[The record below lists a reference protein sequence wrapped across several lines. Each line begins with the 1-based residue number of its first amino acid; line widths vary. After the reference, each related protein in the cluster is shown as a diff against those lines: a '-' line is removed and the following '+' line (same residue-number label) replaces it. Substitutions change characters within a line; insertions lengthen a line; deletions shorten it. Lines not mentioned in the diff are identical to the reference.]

1 MALQKEAEFVG
12 LRAQKIAIG
21 NFRLYNCSFWP
32 WNPLD
37 LPWAMVWNKGKNI
50 EGTIVM
56 GHNLFCPPLQH
67 NGS

>member
-1 MALQKEAEFVG
+1 MSEGKCLHKYVYQTSNLPLSEF
-12 LRAQKIAIG
+12 L
-21 NFRLYNCSFWP
+21 
-32 WNPLD
+32 
-37 LPWAMVWNKGKNI
+37 AMVWNKGKNI

>member
-1 MALQKEAEFVG
+1 METNWTSW
-12 LRAQKIAIG
+12 IG
-21 NFRLYNCSFWP
+21 PVTSDQTL
-32 WNPLD
+32 LD
-37 LPWAMVWNKGKNI
+37 LNQNTQANPILAMVWNKGKNI